1 MHSERRHASRLAIVF
16 VVVGLALSA
25 IGIRYMIYLGRPR
38 SLPPIVKPED
48 HPPIAEPSAL
58 YRELN
63 ALYRMLFHAFLL
75 FLAFLFGSYLMV
87 RIGRRVLDRKPVRER
102 TEYVDAWTN
111 YRLTQDEI
119 DTATRRLKED
129 FPPEAAADGSQPEPP
144 DQQPG
149 P

>member
-1 MHSERRHASRLAIVF
+1 MQSERRHASRLAIVF

-38 SLPPIVKPED
+38 SLPPVAVVED
-48 HPPIAEPSAL
+48 RPRSTEPSAL

-63 ALYRMLFHAFLL
+63 ALYRMLFHAFFL

-87 RIGRRVLDRKPVRER
+87 RIGRRVLERKVPRER
-102 TEYVDAWTN
+102 TEYVDAWGS

-119 DTATRRLKED
+119 DTATRQLKEH
-129 FPPEAAADGSQPEPP
+129 FPPEESPGDS
-144 DQQPG
+144 QPG
-149 P
+149 PPDEES